1 MTKQFFEISGELKEL
16 CLRDVETLRQIERGY
31 ISDLSAK
38 TGQTV
43 KAVLK
48 EGGMF
53 CTWTPCAFLCDRD
66 VDGMKVVDGPNYR
79 MPNRRTKA
87 GRKWDEYLRSMP
99 KIVEFKGTLE
109 ALGVWGKAARSG
121 NGISWAGIHRAG
133 DRFFLLCPIN
143 LVTPEIAAHPDLR
156 AMTPLE
162 VEAVSEKRE
171 VAS

>member
-1 MTKQFFEISGELKEL
+1 MTKQFFEISGESKEQ
-16 CLRDVETLRQIERGY
+16 CLRDLETSRQIERGY

-38 TGQTV
+38 TGLAV

-53 CTWTPCAFLCDRD
+53 CTWTPCAFLCDGD
-66 VDGMKVVDGPNYR
+66 VEGMKVVDAPNYR

-87 GRKWDEYLRSMP
+87 GREWFEYLRSMP

-109 ALGVWGKAARSG
+109 SLDLLGKSARTGK
-121 NGISWAGIHRAG
+121 GISWAGIHRAG

-162 VEAVSEKRE
+162 VESVNSQEAES
-171 VAS
+171 